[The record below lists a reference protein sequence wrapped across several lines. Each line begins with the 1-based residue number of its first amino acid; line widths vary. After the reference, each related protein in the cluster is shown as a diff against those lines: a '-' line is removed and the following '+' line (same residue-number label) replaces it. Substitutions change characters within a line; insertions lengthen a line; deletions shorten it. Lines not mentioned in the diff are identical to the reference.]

1 MQRHKP
7 YAAAHSTHAQ
17 LLHTVGQNSWQV
29 RHECSPFCQRSQHSH
44 TGVSHIEVLFSVGP
58 PPASL
63 SQVSPNSNL
72 PNPHIP
78 AFSNTSPGRAQVTGC
93 HSQICKRGAA
103 THHRQLP
110 DTPSAPP
117 TSHTHRLHVVHASP
131 VPTHRMGPPDPSRV
145 ASQQAACSCCVPNGS
160 HTVERDRTNRY
171 TSGQM
176 LRQSWAKRL
185 GAQV

>member
-117 TSHTHRLHVVHASP
+117 TSHTHTECMWFIMHPLCIHTDWVRLTHPGLHRSRLHVVA
-131 VPTHRMGPPDPSRV
+131 VCQT
-145 ASQQAACSCCVPNGS
+145 A
-160 HTVERDRTNRY
+160 HTLLK
-171 TSGQM
+171 GI
-176 LRQSWAKRL
+176 
-185 GAQV
+185 AQTDTQVGKC